1 MQLSRRLAAP
11 LLVAALLAAGC
22 GEVIPADAGPA
33 IEIGGTDTMRF
44 EPETITVKAG
54 QPVLIAF
61 KNKGVIVH
69 DYISS
74 GAEKNIR
81 LANVLGGRTAQGIF
95 QASKPGTYTVL
106 CVQPGHKEAGMVGKI
121 VVEYTDV
128 YSTTATYA
136 TSTLRVAA
144 RIALGAALFVDEGCV
159 AALGAEIGFASGQCV
174 LGRGCDGGSRGGHG
188 DGGRWEVD
196 AGGVDF
202 HAPEEL
208 GQALGDGV
216 RE

>member
-1 MQLSRRLAAP
+1 MPVRRA
-11 LLVAALLAAGC
+11 LLLPALVALLALTSC
-22 GEVIPADAGPA
+22 GEAIPADTGPA

-95 QASKPGTYTVL
+95 QASKPGTYEVL
-106 CVQPGHKEAGMVGKI
+106 CVQPGHREAGMVGKI
-121 VVEYTDV
+121 VVE
-128 YSTTATYA
+128 
-136 TSTLRVAA
+136 
-144 RIALGAALFVDEGCV
+144 
-159 AALGAEIGFASGQCV
+159 
-174 LGRGCDGGSRGGHG
+174 
-188 DGGRWEVD
+188 
-196 AGGVDF
+196 
-202 HAPEEL
+202 
-208 GQALGDGV
+208 
-216 RE
+216 

>member
-1 MQLSRRLAAP
+1 MPVRRALLLPP
-11 LLVAALLAAGC
+11 LAALLALTSC
-22 GEVIPADAGPA
+22 GEAIPADAGPA

-81 LANVLGGRTAQGIF
+81 LANVLGGRTAQGVF

-106 CVQPGHKEAGMVGKI
+106 C
-121 VVEYTDV
+121 
-128 YSTTATYA
+128 
-136 TSTLRVAA
+136 
-144 RIALGAALFVDEGCV
+144 
-159 AALGAEIGFASGQCV
+159 
-174 LGRGCDGGSRGGHG
+174 
-188 DGGRWEVD
+188 
-196 AGGVDF
+196 
-202 HAPEEL
+202 
-208 GQALGDGV
+208 
-216 RE
+216 